1 MVGLLLKAGAKTN
14 ILDSVHDD
22 HYVHVGIIIL
32 LQKLIIDLKIFT
44 EQKFHQL
51 YIRCIME
58 MFGGI
63 NSCQCSKG
71 HSPCLL
77 CNHYIGQKIRG
88 IKFRQREHVA
98 KCSPSEDFQLYS
110 IIKGL

>member
-32 LQKLIIDLKIFT
+32 LQK
-44 EQKFHQL
+44 
-51 YIRCIME
+51 
-58 MFGGI
+58 
-63 NSCQCSKG
+63 
-71 HSPCLL
+71 
-77 CNHYIGQKIRG
+77 IRG

-110 IIKGL
+110 IMYCYVDCRTV